1 MLTRSKAGINKL
13 NPKYSLTIT
22 TTIKKEPK
30 SVIFALKDPG
40 WCQAMQ
46 EELDA
51 LSRNKTWILV
61 PPPVNQN
68 ILGCKWVFKT
78 KLHSD
83 GTLDRLKA
91 RLVAKGFHQEEG
103 IYFVE
108 TYSPVVRT
116 ATIRTILNVAQQLEV
131 GQSIIG
137 CSKCISPWVSSRK
150 SLYASISWFYESYSS
165 IPCVSVEKGS
175 LRIETGASC
184 LVRQV

>member
-22 TTIKKEPK
+22 TTIKKELK
-30 SVIFALKDPG
+30 SVISALKDPG

-103 IYFVE
+103 IDFVE

-131 GQSIIG
+131 GQSINWMFKMHFSMGIF
-137 CSKCISPWVSSRK
+137 KKKFICINLLV
-150 SLYASISWFYESYSS
+150 
-165 IPCVSVEKGS
+165 
-175 LRIETGASC
+175 LRILFIHPMC
-184 LVRQV
+184 VC

>member
-30 SVIFALKDPG
+30 SVISALKDPG

-103 IYFVE
+103 IDFVE

-131 GQSIIG
+131 GQSINWMFKMHFPMGIF
-137 CSKCISPWVSSRK
+137 KKQFICINLLV
-150 SLYASISWFYESYSS
+150 
-165 IPCVSVEKGS
+165 
-175 LRIETGASC
+175 LRILFIHPMC
-184 LVRQV
+184 VC